1 MIRNAAAKARKGRS
15 PSHAHEKR
23 GPGRARGASWPTAG
37 TATSVIALRFAKRRR
52 RRRYLTVTPTVIG
65 QPAVIAFDAAVI
77 WARVGS
83 LVPFESGSFASAV
96 GSRVFLAAMS
106 S

>member
-1 MIRNAAAKARKGRS
+1 MIRNAAAKARKGTS
-15 PSHAHEKR
+15 PSHAQENLR
-23 GPGRARGASWPTAG
+23 PGRARGASWPTAG
-37 TATSVIALRFAKRRR
+37 TTTSVIALRFAMRRR

-83 LVPFESGSFASAV
+83 LVPFDSGSLASAA
-96 GSRVFLAAMS
+96 GSRVFLSAMS
-106 S
+106 